1 MRISRTLVRISA
13 LASAV
18 ALIGASAA
26 CSSSAATEDAASA
39 SEGASAF
46 PVTIEHAR
54 GSTIIES
61 EPERIVTIG
70 YTDHE
75 PLLAL
80 GVTPVGVG
88 EWWGSGMDESWP
100 WVEQYWQ
107 DEKPTY
113 INSADVVNYE
123 LIASLEPD
131 LILALY
137 ADIDEESYTRL
148 TQIAPTVA
156 QSADYDA
163 YTTPWT
169 EMTLTA
175 GKAVGKQAEAE
186 ALISDTEAA
195 FAEARSEHPEFAGQT
210 ATVVNLDTPEGYVF
224 ASGDPRG
231 IFMTSLGFR
240 APVELDA
247 YIGDAFGEW
256 LSNERFDLIDL
267 DRILV
272 MADSEGAKQLETN
285 SLYQGLDVVKAG
297 KAVIVPYTESPA
309 IGAAMSYNTVLS
321 IPYAIGQATERLTAQ

>member
-1 MRISRTLVRISA
+1 MRISRTLTRVT
-13 LASAV
+13 ASIATV
-18 ALIGASAA
+18 LLLGAAAACGESGTDSAA
-26 CSSSAATEDAASA
+26 PASNDSS
-39 SEGASAF
+39 GAF

-54 GSTIIES
+54 GSTTIES
-61 EPERIVTIG
+61 EPQRVVTIG

-88 EWWGSGMDESWP
+88 QWWGSGMDESWP
-100 WVEQYWQ
+100 WVEQYWKDQ
-107 DEKPTY
+107 KPTY
-113 INSADVVNYE
+113 INTADEVNYE

-137 ADIDEESYTRL
+137 ADVDEESYSRL

-156 QSADYDA
+156 QSPDYDA

-186 ALISDTEAA
+186 KLIADTEAA
-195 FAEARSEHPEFAGQT
+195 FATVRQEHPEFAEQT

-231 IFMTSLGFR
+231 LFMTSLGFQ
-240 APVELDA
+240 APADLDA

-272 MADSEGAKQLETN
+272 MADTEGAKELDTN
-285 SLYQGLDVVKAG
+285 TLYQGLSVVKDG
-297 KAVIVPYTESPA
+297 RAVVVPYTESPA

-321 IPYAIGQATERLTAQ
+321 IPYAIDEATERLTAG